1 MKFFVLVFSFFICV
15 KPSFAENGL
24 AQGVQC
30 EQQIISLIDQAKRQ
44 IDIAVYSFNRQ
55 SIIEALVKA
64 RQRGV
69 EIRLM
74 TDRSQ
79 LAASKNMEDISRL
92 LNSGVDVRVS
102 THKKGLMHT
111 KMAIFDG
118 KHAVSGSFNWTNAA
132 VENNYEVCNIFKND
146 ESYAGLHLKM
156 FNRIWE
162 ENSKSKSDGWL
173 RMKGYCGNFLLL
185 RT

>member
-44 IDIAVYSFNRQ
+44 IDIAVFSFNRQ

-118 KHAVSGSFNWTNAA
+118 LSQRLNHIFSKLTNRGKLTELEIKQAMREIRVA
-132 VENNYEVCNIFKND
+132 
-146 ESYAGLHLKM
+146 
-156 FNRIWE
+156 
-162 ENSKSKSDGWL
+162 
-173 RMKGYCGNFLLL
+173 LL
-185 RT
+185 